1 MHSKGDSNY
10 RLMLRH
16 LTGYVGYVA
25 PADKLHG
32 RHTAIFQDR
41 KRKLAQA
48 RFLRAQAAFG
58 AVKLVANL

>member
-1 MHSKGDSNY
+1 MAKRELKPYNHH
-10 RLMLRH
+10 RLH
-16 LTGYVGYVA
+16 AAIGYVA